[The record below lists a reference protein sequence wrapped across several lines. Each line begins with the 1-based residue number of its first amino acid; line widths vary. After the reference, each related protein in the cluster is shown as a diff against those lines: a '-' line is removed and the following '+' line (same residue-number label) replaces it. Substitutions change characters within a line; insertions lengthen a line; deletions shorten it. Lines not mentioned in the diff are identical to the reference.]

1 VTVNN
6 NTSQEAKLWQD
17 WLEHRDHEAANQL
30 IEQYM
35 YLVNYQV
42 ERIRSTLPS
51 NVSKDDLKSF
61 GLLGLFDALKKFEP
75 TRNLKFDTYGS
86 FRIRGAI
93 IDGLR
98 KEDWLPRSIRD
109 KSKKIDQAIQLL
121 EQKLQRSPSALE
133 ISAETG
139 IDPEEVETIIKDS
152 LFSNVWS
159 LEEKPS
165 EGEDASKEGVG
176 YLLEDESAVSP
187 DEKLLQTELQAEL
200 AEGISSLNKNEQLV
214 ISLFYQEELTFTE
227 VGHILGLTTSRI
239 SQIHKKAIFK
249 LRASLEKIQAM
260 A

>member
-1 VTVNN
+1 MAA
-6 NTSQEAKLWQD
+6 SKAPHEPKLWQD
-17 WLEHRDHEAANQL
+17 WLEHRDNEAANQL
-30 IEQYM
+30 IDQYM

-42 ERIRSTLPS
+42 ERIRSNLPN
-51 NVSKDDLKSF
+51 NVSKDDLRSF

-75 TRNLKFDTYGS
+75 NRNLKFDTYAS
-86 FRIRGAI
+86 FRVRGAI

-109 KSKKIDQAIQLL
+109 KSKRIEQISQQL
-121 EQKLQRSPSALE
+121 EQQFQRSPSAEE
-133 ISAETG
+133 IAEAIG
-139 IDPEEVETIIKDS
+139 LSVDEVETIMKDS

-159 LEEKPS
+159 LEEKPNDGT
-165 EGEDASKEGVG
+165 ENIKEGVG
-176 YLLEDESAVSP
+176 YLLQDESVVAP
-187 DEKLLQTELQAEL
+187 DENLLHAELQEEL
-200 AEGISSLNKNEQLV
+200 AEGIKRLNENEQMV

-249 LRASLEKIQAM
+249 LRKSLEKIQAM